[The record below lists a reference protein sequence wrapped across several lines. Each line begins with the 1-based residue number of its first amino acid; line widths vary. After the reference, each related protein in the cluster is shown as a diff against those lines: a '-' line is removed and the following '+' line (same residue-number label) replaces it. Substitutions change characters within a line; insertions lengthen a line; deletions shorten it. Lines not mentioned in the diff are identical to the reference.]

1 MVLIVL
7 KGDLVRALPLCAPVE
22 RRARE
27 FEIELTRMDSQ
38 LSAQTGKAFLADW
51 LTGCGS
57 VES

>member
-7 KGDLVRALPLCAPVE
+7 KGDIVRALPLCAPVE

-38 LSAQTGKAFLADW
+38 LSAQAILADW
-51 LTGCGS
+51 LTGCWS

>member
-7 KGDLVRALPLCAPVE
+7 KGDIVRALPLCAPVE

-38 LSAQTGKAFLADW
+38 LSAQTGTADLADW
-51 LTGCGS
+51 LTG
-57 VES
+57 